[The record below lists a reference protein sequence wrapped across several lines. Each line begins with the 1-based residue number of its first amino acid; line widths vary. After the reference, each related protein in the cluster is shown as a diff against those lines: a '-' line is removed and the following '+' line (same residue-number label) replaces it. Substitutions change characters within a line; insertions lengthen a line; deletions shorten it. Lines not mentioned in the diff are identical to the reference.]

1 MERKSKIIGLIG
13 PSGVGKQYFKE
24 AIKNHFD
31 FKEPIVVST
40 RPKRVGDDNT
50 RLRLSEKDFF
60 DMQNRGE
67 IVFTH
72 QPFYRH
78 WYGFLI
84 SSLNNQKNLLTEVH
98 VDNINNFRQ
107 TFVDRLLLIGFIAD
121 TDYIR
126 FRLDQRGSESLHE
139 KLIRLKLGESEIAKI
154 NQNYRIGNIDDIYRL
169 NKYNSNNLTKTIFSR
184 INNFLK
190 N

>member
-31 FKEPIVVST
+31 FEEPVVVST
-40 RPKRVGDDNT
+40 RPRRVAEDNS
-50 RLRLSEKDFF
+50 RLQLSEKDFF
-60 DMQNRGE
+60 DMQNNGE

-72 QPFYRH
+72 QPFHKH

-107 TFVDRLLLIGFIAD
+107 TFIDRLLLIGLVANN
-121 TDYIR
+121 DYIH
-126 FRLDQRGSESLHE
+126 FRLNQRGSESIHE
-139 KLIRLKLGESEIAKI
+139 KLIRLKLCESETAKI
-154 NQNYRIGNIDDIYRL
+154 NQNYRMGNIDDIYQI
-169 NKYNSNNLTKTIFSR
+169 NKYNSNILAKIIFSR
-184 INNFLK
+184 INNFIK